1 MAIQVEN
8 PARILDHGQEKPIVK
23 FTLCDF
29 ILISLSLIVYVADIV
44 TGESFWQLQV
54 KFLLIMVNL
63 KDLILTIV

>member
-44 TGESFWQLQV
+44 TGEWVFIDSYKLSF
-54 KFLLIMVNL
+54 F
-63 KDLILTIV
+63 